1 MSENDRALAAAR
13 RWYEAFKATLGTKLE
28 VERPADES
36 AAAFELYGLMAD
48 EITDLAIRRRFAW
61 LFSNNGDES
70 EMPPGI

>member
-1 MSENDRALAAAR
+1 MTDEDRALAAAR

-28 VERPADES
+28 VEHPANES
-36 AAAFELYGLMAD
+36 AAAFELYGLMAE

-61 LFSNNGDES
+61 LFANDGDES